1 MFDVGIISAIHSV
14 KKIPTKK
21 PPPLG
26 SGLIFYFIAQSE
38 ANTVIETDLGMVA
51 TGILVSE
58 SLPTPGERGVV
69 IPPTQ
74 LLRKE
79 VIRPH
84 LPVRTPCSCLFLVF
98 LEAWTI
104 SSSLKMTV
112 FRDAKIQ

>member
-1 MFDVGIISAIHSV
+1 
-14 KKIPTKK
+14 
-21 PPPLG
+21 
-26 SGLIFYFIAQSE
+26 
-38 ANTVIETDLGMVA
+38 
-51 TGILVSE
+51 
-58 SLPTPGERGVV
+58 
-69 IPPTQ
+69 
-74 LLRKE
+74 